1 MERTVRSVLRAEG
14 IVKAEVSIVFTDG
27 RYSRTIN
34 RKYLGR
40 DYSTDVLAF
49 PLEEGETLEGELY
62 VNIDKARQQAREYAV
77 SLANELGRL
86 VIHGM
91 LHLTG
96 YDDRTRRGAEAMR
109 KKEDATLERLG
120 LAGSP
125 KSGT

>member
-91 LHLTG
+91 LHLAG

>member
-1 MERTVRSVLRAEG
+1 M
-14 IVKAEVSIVFTDG
+14 KAEVSIVFTDG